1 MMNVQKRGLGRGL
14 EALLVDVSSKEAE
27 QLNSNAL
34 LVKAIQTENANL
46 IHEAEALKAMLDDFE
61 ILVRNFN
68 QDKFS

>member
-1 MMNVQKRGLGRGL
+1 MNVQKRGLGRGL